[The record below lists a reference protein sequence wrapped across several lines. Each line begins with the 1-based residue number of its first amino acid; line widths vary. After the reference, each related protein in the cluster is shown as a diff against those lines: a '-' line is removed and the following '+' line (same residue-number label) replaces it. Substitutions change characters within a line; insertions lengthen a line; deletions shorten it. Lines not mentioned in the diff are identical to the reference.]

1 MKRSTLILASVLPL
15 LCAAMSAAQIMPLR
29 LSAPVNPVAGLP
41 KLLPSPMT
49 GPLAGMGISLPT
61 LVPALAPAPALLA
74 AAAPAPVLPVSLP
87 SRRAP
92 MAVPA
97 LPSRE
102 NVINPLRRIMPG
114 VTVRFAEPAKGEKTA
129 PDAAK
134 DDLDQLFDGDG
145 QPAKPGVNRGPIG
158 NERRISLPEDDLMR
172 ELGF

>member
-15 LCAAMSAAQIMPLR
+15 LCAAISAAQIMPLR
-29 LSAPVNPVAGLP
+29 LTAPVNPVAGLP

-49 GPLAGMGISLPT
+49 GPLAGMVIQLPT
-61 LVPALAPAPALLA
+61 IVPALAPAPALLP
-74 AAAPAPVLPVSLP
+74 AAAPAPIVPVSLP
-87 SRRAP
+87 ARRAP
-92 MAVPA
+92 LAVPT

-102 NVINPLRRIMPG
+102 NPLRRIMPG
-114 VTVRFAEPAKGEKTA
+114 VTVRFAETAKGEKTA

-145 QPAKPGVNRGPIG
+145 QPAKPGVNRGPVG
-158 NERRISLPEDDLMR
+158 HERRISLPEDDLMR

>member
-15 LCAAMSAAQIMPLR
+15 LCAALSAAQIMPLR
-29 LSAPVNPVAGLP
+29 LSAPVNPIAGLP

-61 LVPALAPAPALLA
+61 LVPALAPASVLPA

-92 MAVPA
+92 MAVPT

-114 VTVRFAEPAKGEKTA
+114 VTVRFAGPAKGEKAA
-129 PDAAK
+129 PDAK

-145 QPAKPGVNRGPIG
+145 QPVKPGVNRGPVG